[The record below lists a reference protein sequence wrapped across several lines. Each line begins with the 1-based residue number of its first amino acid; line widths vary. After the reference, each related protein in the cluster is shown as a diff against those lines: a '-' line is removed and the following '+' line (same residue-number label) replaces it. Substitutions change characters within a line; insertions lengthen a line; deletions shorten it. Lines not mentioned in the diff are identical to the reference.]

1 MDIFDDAVEVDGGRL
16 TVGDARFRRRVRAGI
31 GRGGAASAAWFKTQ
45 AVYRVSCATTSFF
58 LALAAALL
66 GTKDRSDPRDSGI
79 HRGNWGL
86 KLLAFA
92 GLQGMTM
99 CWASDESMEAY
110 AFCARLGSGVFLVIQ
125 MIIVLDLAFAW
136 SESWASGEH
145 WGWIAGLLASTI
157 GMYAT
162 AIALF
167 VEMYAAYAPNRECR
181 QNVGMITSVAV
192 LCVVFTVITFHPSSR
207 EGSLLPSAAVTLYC
221 AYLCYS
227 ALASE
232 PSTYACRPR
241 TFADAD
247 EALRK
252 PANLVTTMFTL
263 ASVVYAAVRA
273 GESNFWDMEPSSEG
287 GELRQALDDGEDDEG
302 DDEEGGDK
310 ARGPVKYS
318 YSFFHLIFALAAMY
332 TSMLLTGWGARRRDD
347 AEAVGNDWTSVWVKF
362 SSAWVAGALYA
373 WCLIAPALFP
383 DREF

>member
-1 MDIFDDAVEVDGGRL
+1 M
-16 TVGDARFRRRVRAGI
+16 
-31 GRGGAASAAWFKTQ
+31 
-45 AVYRVSCATTSFF
+45 YRVSCATTCFF
-58 LALAAALL
+58 LALAAALF
-66 GTKDRSDPRDSGI
+66 GTKDRSDPRDAGI
-79 HRGNWGL
+79 HRGHWGL

-92 GLQGMTM
+92 ALQGMTM

-125 MIIVLDLAFAW
+125 MIIVLDVAFAW

-145 WGWIAGLLASTI
+145 WGWIAGLLASTV
-157 GMYAT
+157 GMYAAT
-162 AIALF
+162 IALF

-181 QNVGMITSVAV
+181 RNVAMITSVAV
-192 LCVVFTVITFHPSSR
+192 LCVVLAVITFHPSSR
-207 EGSLLPSAAVTLYC
+207 EGCLLPSAAVTLYC

-241 TFADAD
+241 TIADAD

-273 GESNFWDMEPSSEG
+273 GESNFWDMEPSNEG
-287 GELRQALDDGEDDEG
+287 GELREVLNDVDDDDDDDDDE
-302 DDEEGGDK
+302 

-332 TSMLLTGWGARRRDD
+332 TSMLLTGWGTRREDD
-347 AEAVGNDWTSVWVKF
+347 TEAVGNDWTSVWVKF
-362 SSAWVAGALYA
+362 SSVWVAGALYA
-373 WCLIAPALFP
+373 WCLVAPALFP